1 MLSAMDFYTLIS
13 IGVVLVALEV
23 FLYSF
28 IAIWFGFG
36 FVFIGFISI
45 FYSFPNLYA
54 QLGAV
59 SVFSLLFLLFFRKL
73 FLKRFSK
80 SQKEISDNFFN
91 SSGIG
96 EFKQGKV
103 FYKGTF
109 WELDPNFDS
118 TKLVENQK
126 INVLKV
132 EQNIA
137 FVDDTEAKEG

>member
-1 MLSAMDFYTLIS
+1 MLSAMDFYTFIA

-28 IAIWFGFG
+28 ITIWFGLG
-36 FVFIGFISI
+36 FIFVGFISI
-45 FYSFPNLYA
+45 FYNFPNLYA
-54 QLGAV
+54 QLGLI

-91 SSGIG
+91 SSGVG

-109 WELDPNFDS
+109 WELDPSFDKEDFK
-118 TKLVENQK
+118 TGEKVK
-126 INVLKV
+126 VLKIDK
-132 EQNIA
+132 NIA
-137 FVDDTEAKEG
+137 FIEKI